1 MRKVNAQVRKVVG
14 MSEDELMTEAKRL
27 GAPYEVLLEIKR
39 LGRLPVLN
47 FAAGGVATPADAALM
62 MELGADGVFVG
73 SGIFKS
79 ENPEKFARA
88 IVQAA
93 ENYRDYELI
102 AELSKGLGAPMRGI
116 DIATLPPEARM
127 QDRSM

>member
-1 MRKVNAQVRKVVG
+1 M
-14 MSEDELMTEAKRL
+14 
-27 GAPYEVLLEIKR
+27 
-39 LGRLPVLN
+39 
-47 FAAGGVATPADAALM
+47 
-62 MELGADGVFVG
+62 
-73 SGIFKS
+73 
-79 ENPEKFARA
+79 
-88 IVQAA
+88 QAA